1 MSVIRLDRNVS
12 KNRRY
17 LGFSKQRRTLNGRDA
32 ENESKRTGQIA
43 NHRADREK
51 RAKGR

>member
-1 MSVIRLDRNVS
+1 MEWRGYFLPIDFLLIKDVS

-32 ENESKRTGQIA
+32 DNESKRTGQIA
-43 NHRADREK
+43 DH
-51 RAKGR
+51 